1 MADRIS
7 RVLGN
12 SKETSSQFV
21 GTKSVI
27 GYPPSPNSMKDG
39 DIVFA
44 QSSNKQLA
52 LFKKYRGGV
61 HKSYLSSDGNQ
72 YVDRDI
78 TIKRNLNVSGTSNL
92 NIVYID
98 GSTQIDGSVTV
109 GVDDTG
115 YDVKFFG
122 ATAGAYSLWDASE
135 DRYTLSNP
143 TGAPTLRLLRNDSS
157 VNTNDSLGKI
167 EFAGLDSAEDVGC
180 MIEGQSRGTW
190 TGGSDIPSGL
200 FIWVADDNSTTLK
213 ENVRFDWRGSR
224 FNYPKHDD
232 LDFSVGSDNKERCL
246 FVDAGDECVAIG
258 FDSAP
263 TIDGSAVG
271 QLIINNGTKPS
282 AHTDDQIYIGAE
294 NSAGTGTDTLSTLS
308 LFLEE
313 GIDATAL
320 DAVGT
325 LSHRIPIWL
334 NGTCYWL
341 YLDPV

>member
-1 MADRIS
+1 MADGIS

-12 SKETSSQFV
+12 SKETSSPFV

-27 GYPPSPNSMKDG
+27 GYPPSSKSMKDG

-52 LFKKYRGGV
+52 LFKKYRGRV
-61 HKSYLSSDGNQ
+61 HKSYLSSDGNE

-78 TIKRNLNVSGTSNL
+78 TIKNNLIVGGTAD
-92 NIVYID
+92 ID
-98 GSTQIDGSVTV
+98 GNMQIDGSVTI

-122 ATAGAYSLWDASE
+122 ATSGKYALWDESE
-135 DRYTLSNP
+135 DTLSVVGELGLSEGCHHIGN
-143 TGAPTLRLLRNDSS
+143 TGTKMNFGTNSINFY
-157 VNTNDSLGKI
+157 VNTNANARFTINSLGVTFNQAADAGQDFRI
-167 EFAGLDSAEDVGC
+167 ETA
-180 MIEGQSRGTW
+180 
-190 TGGSDIPSGL
+190 
-200 FIWVADDNSTTLK
+200 
-213 ENVRFDWRGSR
+213 
-224 FNYPKHDD
+224 
-232 LDFSVGSDNKERCL
+232 NKQAAF
-246 FVDAGDECVAIG
+246 FVDGGDDCVAINNT
-258 FDSAP
+258 DSTP
-263 TIDGSAVG
+263 TIDGDAVG
-271 QLIINNGTKPS
+271 QLVIVNGTKPS
-282 AHTDDQIYIGAE
+282 ALTADQIYIGAE
-294 NSAGTGTDTLSTLS
+294 NSAGSGTDTLSTLS

>member
-12 SKETSSQFV
+12 SKETSSPFV

-27 GYPPSPNSMKDG
+27 GYPPSSNSMKDG

-52 LFKKYRGGV
+52 LFKKYRGRV
-61 HKSYLSSDGNQ
+61 HKSYLSSDGNE

-78 TIKRNLNVSGTSNL
+78 TIKNNLIVGGTAD
-92 NIVYID
+92 ID
-98 GSTQIDGSVTV
+98 GNMQIDGSVTI

-122 ATAGAYSLWDASE
+122 ATSGKYALWDESE
-135 DRYTLSNP
+135 DTLSVVGELGLSEGCHHIGN
-143 TGAPTLRLLRNDSS
+143 TGTKMNFGTNSINFY
-157 VNTNDSLGKI
+157 VNTNANARFTINSLGVTFNQAADAGQDFRI
-167 EFAGLDSAEDVGC
+167 ETA
-180 MIEGQSRGTW
+180 
-190 TGGSDIPSGL
+190 
-200 FIWVADDNSTTLK
+200 
-213 ENVRFDWRGSR
+213 
-224 FNYPKHDD
+224 
-232 LDFSVGSDNKERCL
+232 NKQAAF
-246 FVDAGDECVAIG
+246 FVDGGDDCVAINNT
-258 FDSAP
+258 DATP
-263 TIDGSAVG
+263 TIDGDAVG
-271 QLIINNGTKPS
+271 QLVIVNGTKPS
-282 AHTDDQIYIGAE
+282 ALTADQIYIGAE
-294 NSAGTGTDTLSTLS
+294 NSAGSGTDTLSTLS

>member
-12 SKETSSQFV
+12 SKETSSPFV

-27 GYPPSPNSMKDG
+27 GYPPSSNSMKDG

-52 LFKKYRGGV
+52 LFKKYRGRV
-61 HKSYLSSDGNQ
+61 HKSYLSSDGNE

-78 TIKRNLNVSGTSNL
+78 TIKNNLIVGGTAD
-92 NIVYID
+92 ID
-98 GSTQIDGSVTV
+98 GNMQIDGSVTI

-122 ATAGAYSLWDASE
+122 ATSGKYALWDESE
-135 DRYTLSNP
+135 DTLSVVGELGLSEGCHHIGN
-143 TGAPTLRLLRNDSS
+143 TGTKMNFGTNSINFY
-157 VNTNDSLGKI
+157 VNTNANARFTINSLGVTFNQAADAGQDFRI
-167 EFAGLDSAEDVGC
+167 ETA
-180 MIEGQSRGTW
+180 
-190 TGGSDIPSGL
+190 
-200 FIWVADDNSTTLK
+200 
-213 ENVRFDWRGSR
+213 
-224 FNYPKHDD
+224 
-232 LDFSVGSDNKERCL
+232 NKQAAF
-246 FVDAGDECVAIG
+246 FVDGGDDCVAINNT
-258 FDSAP
+258 DSTP
-263 TIDGSAVG
+263 TIDGDAVG
-271 QLIINNGTKPS
+271 QLVIVNGTKPS
-282 AHTDDQIYIGAE
+282 ALTADQIYIGAE
-294 NSAGTGTDTLSTLS
+294 NSAGSGTDTLSTLS

>member
-1 MADRIS
+1 MDRIERNINNRKQDKIS
-7 RVLGN
+7 LV
-12 SKETSSQFV
+12 SSQ
-21 GTKSVI
+21 
-27 GYPPSPNSMKDG
+27 PSLRSMRDG
-39 DIVFA
+39 EESLYLGRDGI
-44 QSSNKQLA
+44 LMR
-52 LFKKYRGGV
+52 YRREKGILW
-61 HKSYLSSDGNQ
+61 KTQMSKDGNQ

-92 NIVYID
+92 NIVDID

-122 ATAGAYSLWDASE
+122 ATSGKYALWDESE
-135 DRYTLSNP
+135 DTLSVVGELGLSEGCHHIGN
-143 TGAPTLRLLRNDSS
+143 TGTKMNFGTNSINFYVHTDSNS
-157 VNTNDSLGKI
+157 RFTINSLGVTFNQAGDAAQDFRI
-167 EFAGLDSAEDVGC
+167 ETA
-180 MIEGQSRGTW
+180 
-190 TGGSDIPSGL
+190 
-200 FIWVADDNSTTLK
+200 
-213 ENVRFDWRGSR
+213 
-224 FNYPKHDD
+224 
-232 LDFSVGSDNKERCL
+232 NKQAAF
-246 FVDAGDECVAIG
+246 FVDGGDDCVAINNT
-258 FDSAP
+258 DSTP
-263 TIDGSAVG
+263 LIDADAVG
-271 QLIINNGTKPS
+271 QLVIVNGTKPS

>member
-1 MADRIS
+1 MDRIQRNINNRKQDKIS
-7 RVLGN
+7 LVGSQPSLRSMRDGEESLYLGRDGILMRYRREKGILWKTQM
-12 SKETSSQFV
+12 SK
-21 GTKSVI
+21 
-27 GYPPSPNSMKDG
+27 
-39 DIVFA
+39 
-44 QSSNKQLA
+44 
-52 LFKKYRGGV
+52 
-61 HKSYLSSDGNQ
+61 DGNQ

-92 NIVYID
+92 NIVDID

-122 ATAGAYSLWDASE
+122 ATSGKYALWDESE
-135 DRYTLSNP
+135 DTLSVVGELGLSEGCHHIGN
-143 TGAPTLRLLRNDSS
+143 TGTKMNFGTNSINFYVHTDSNS
-157 VNTNDSLGKI
+157 RFTINSLGVTFNQAGDSGQDFRI
-167 EFAGLDSAEDVGC
+167 ETA
-180 MIEGQSRGTW
+180 
-190 TGGSDIPSGL
+190 
-200 FIWVADDNSTTLK
+200 
-213 ENVRFDWRGSR
+213 
-224 FNYPKHDD
+224 
-232 LDFSVGSDNKERCL
+232 NKEAAF
-246 FVDAGDECVAIG
+246 FVDGGDDCVAINNT
-258 FDSAP
+258 DSTP
-263 TIDGSAVG
+263 TIDEDAVG
-271 QLIINNGTKPS
+271 QLVIVNGTKPS

>member
-12 SKETSSQFV
+12 SKETSSPFV

-27 GYPPSPNSMKDG
+27 GYPPSSKSMKDG

-52 LFKKYRGGV
+52 LFKKYRGRV
-61 HKSYLSSDGNQ
+61 HKSYLSSDGNE

-78 TIKRNLNVSGTSNL
+78 TIKNNLIVGGTAD
-92 NIVYID
+92 ID
-98 GSTQIDGSVTV
+98 GNMQIDGSVTI

-122 ATAGAYSLWDASE
+122 ATSGKYALWDESE
-135 DRYTLSNP
+135 DTLSVVGELGLSEGCHHIGN
-143 TGAPTLRLLRNDSS
+143 TGTKMNFGTNSINFY
-157 VNTNDSLGKI
+157 VNTNANARLTINSLGATFNQAADASQDFRI
-167 EFAGLDSAEDVGC
+167 ETA
-180 MIEGQSRGTW
+180 
-190 TGGSDIPSGL
+190 
-200 FIWVADDNSTTLK
+200 
-213 ENVRFDWRGSR
+213 
-224 FNYPKHDD
+224 
-232 LDFSVGSDNKERCL
+232 NKQAAF
-246 FVDAGDECVAIG
+246 FVDGGDDCVAINNT
-258 FDSAP
+258 DATP
-263 TIDGSAVG
+263 TIDGDAVG
-271 QLIINNGTKPS
+271 QLVIVNGTKPS
-282 AHTDDQIYIGAE
+282 ALTADQIYIGAE
-294 NSAGTGTDTLSTLS
+294 NSAGSGTDTLSTLS

>member
-12 SKETSSQFV
+12 SKETSSPFV

-27 GYPPSPNSMKDG
+27 GYPPSSNSMKDG

-52 LFKKYRGGV
+52 LFKKYRGRV
-61 HKSYLSSDGNQ
+61 HKSYLSSDGNE

-78 TIKRNLNVSGTSNL
+78 TIKNNLIVGGTAD
-92 NIVYID
+92 ID
-98 GSTQIDGSVTV
+98 GNMQIDGSVTI

-122 ATAGAYSLWDASE
+122 ATSGKYALWDESE
-135 DRYTLSNP
+135 DTLSVVGELGLSEGCHHIGN
-143 TGAPTLRLLRNDSS
+143 TGTKMNFGTNSINFY
-157 VNTNDSLGKI
+157 VNTNANARLTINSLGATFNQAADASQDFRI
-167 EFAGLDSAEDVGC
+167 ETA
-180 MIEGQSRGTW
+180 
-190 TGGSDIPSGL
+190 
-200 FIWVADDNSTTLK
+200 
-213 ENVRFDWRGSR
+213 
-224 FNYPKHDD
+224 
-232 LDFSVGSDNKERCL
+232 NKQAAF
-246 FVDAGDECVAIG
+246 FVDGGDDCVAINNT
-258 FDSAP
+258 DSTP
-263 TIDGSAVG
+263 TIDGDAVG
-271 QLIINNGTKPS
+271 QLVIVNGTKPS
-282 AHTDDQIYIGAE
+282 ALTADQIYIGAE
-294 NSAGTGTDTLSTLS
+294 NSAGSGTDTLSTLS

>member
-12 SKETSSQFV
+12 SKETSSPFV

-27 GYPPSPNSMKDG
+27 GYPPSSKSMKDG

-52 LFKKYRGGV
+52 LFKKYRGRV
-61 HKSYLSSDGNQ
+61 HKSYLSSDGNE

-78 TIKRNLNVSGTSNL
+78 TIKNNLIVGGTAD
-92 NIVYID
+92 ID
-98 GSTQIDGSVTV
+98 GNMQIDGSVTI

-122 ATAGAYSLWDASE
+122 ATSGKYALWDESE
-135 DRYTLSNP
+135 DTLSVVGELGLSEGCHHIGN
-143 TGAPTLRLLRNDSS
+143 TGTKMNFGTNSINFY
-157 VNTNDSLGKI
+157 VNTNANARFTINSLGVTFNQAADAGQDFRI
-167 EFAGLDSAEDVGC
+167 ETA
-180 MIEGQSRGTW
+180 
-190 TGGSDIPSGL
+190 
-200 FIWVADDNSTTLK
+200 
-213 ENVRFDWRGSR
+213 
-224 FNYPKHDD
+224 
-232 LDFSVGSDNKERCL
+232 NKQAAF
-246 FVDAGDECVAIG
+246 FVDGGDDCVAINNT
-258 FDSAP
+258 DSTP
-263 TIDGSAVG
+263 TIDGDAVG
-271 QLIINNGTKPS
+271 QLVIVNGTKPS
-282 AHTDDQIYIGAE
+282 ALTADQIYIGAE
-294 NSAGTGTDTLSTLS
+294 NSAGSGTDTLSTLS

>member
-7 RVLGN
+7 RVLEN
-12 SKETSSQFV
+12 SKETSSPFV

-27 GYPPSPNSMKDG
+27 GYPPSSNSMKDG

-52 LFKKYRGGV
+52 LFKKYRGRV
-61 HKSYLSSDGNQ
+61 HKSYLSSDGNE

-78 TIKRNLNVSGTSNL
+78 TIKNNLIVGGTAD
-92 NIVYID
+92 ID
-98 GSTQIDGSVTV
+98 GNMQIDGSVTI

-122 ATAGAYSLWDASE
+122 ATSGKYALWDESE
-135 DRYTLSNP
+135 DTLSVVGELGLSEGCHHIGN
-143 TGAPTLRLLRNDSS
+143 TGTKMNFGTNAINFY
-157 VNTNDSLGKI
+157 VNTNANARLTINSLGATFNQAADASQDFRI
-167 EFAGLDSAEDVGC
+167 ETA
-180 MIEGQSRGTW
+180 
-190 TGGSDIPSGL
+190 
-200 FIWVADDNSTTLK
+200 
-213 ENVRFDWRGSR
+213 
-224 FNYPKHDD
+224 
-232 LDFSVGSDNKERCL
+232 NKQAAF
-246 FVDAGDECVAIG
+246 FVDGGDDCVAINNT
-258 FDSAP
+258 DATP
-263 TIDGSAVG
+263 TIDGDAVG
-271 QLIINNGTKPS
+271 QLVIVNGTKPS
-282 AHTDDQIYIGAE
+282 ALTADQIYIGAE
-294 NSAGTGTDTLSTLS
+294 NSAGSGTDTLSTLS

-313 GIDATAL
+313 AIDATAL

>member
-92 NIVYID
+92 NIVDID

-122 ATAGAYSLWDASE
+122 ATSGKYALWDESE
-135 DRYTLSNP
+135 DTLSVVGELGLSEGCHHIGN
-143 TGAPTLRLLRNDSS
+143 TGTKMNFGTNSINFYVHTDSNS
-157 VNTNDSLGKI
+157 RFTINSLGVTFNQAGDAAQDFRI
-167 EFAGLDSAEDVGC
+167 ETA
-180 MIEGQSRGTW
+180 
-190 TGGSDIPSGL
+190 
-200 FIWVADDNSTTLK
+200 
-213 ENVRFDWRGSR
+213 
-224 FNYPKHDD
+224 
-232 LDFSVGSDNKERCL
+232 NKQAAF
-246 FVDAGDECVAIG
+246 FVDGGDDCGAINNT
-258 FDSAP
+258 DSTP
-263 TIDGSAVG
+263 LIDADAVG
-271 QLIINNGTKPS
+271 QLVIVNGTKPS

>member
-7 RVLGN
+7 RVLEN
-12 SKETSSQFV
+12 SKETSSPFV

-27 GYPPSPNSMKDG
+27 GYPPSSNSMKDG

-52 LFKKYRGGV
+52 LFKKYRGRV
-61 HKSYLSSDGNQ
+61 HKSYLSSDGNE

-78 TIKRNLNVSGTSNL
+78 TIKNNLIVGGTAD
-92 NIVYID
+92 ID
-98 GSTQIDGSVTV
+98 GNMQIDGSVTI

-122 ATAGAYSLWDASE
+122 ATSGKYVLWDESE
-135 DRYTLSNP
+135 DTLSVVGELGLSEGCHHIGN
-143 TGAPTLRLLRNDSS
+143 TGTKMNFGTNSINFY
-157 VNTNDSLGKI
+157 VNTNANARLTINSLGATFNQAADASQDFRI
-167 EFAGLDSAEDVGC
+167 ETA
-180 MIEGQSRGTW
+180 
-190 TGGSDIPSGL
+190 
-200 FIWVADDNSTTLK
+200 
-213 ENVRFDWRGSR
+213 
-224 FNYPKHDD
+224 
-232 LDFSVGSDNKERCL
+232 NKQAAF
-246 FVDAGDECVAIG
+246 FVDGGDDCVAINNT
-258 FDSAP
+258 DATP
-263 TIDGSAVG
+263 TIDGDAVG
-271 QLIINNGTKPS
+271 QLVIVNGTKPS
-282 AHTDDQIYIGAE
+282 ALTADQIYIGAE

>member
-1 MADRIS
+1 MDRIQRNINNRKQDKIS
-7 RVLGN
+7 LIGSQPSLRSMRDGEESLYLGRDGILMRYRREKGILWKTQM
-12 SKETSSQFV
+12 SK
-21 GTKSVI
+21 
-27 GYPPSPNSMKDG
+27 
-39 DIVFA
+39 
-44 QSSNKQLA
+44 
-52 LFKKYRGGV
+52 
-61 HKSYLSSDGNQ
+61 DGNQ

-92 NIVYID
+92 NIVDID

-122 ATAGAYSLWDASE
+122 ATSGKYALWDESE
-135 DRYTLSNP
+135 DTLSVVGELGLSEGCHHIGN
-143 TGAPTLRLLRNDSS
+143 TGTKMNFGTNSINFYVHTDSNS
-157 VNTNDSLGKI
+157 RFTINSLGVTFNQAGDAAQDFRI
-167 EFAGLDSAEDVGC
+167 ETA
-180 MIEGQSRGTW
+180 
-190 TGGSDIPSGL
+190 
-200 FIWVADDNSTTLK
+200 
-213 ENVRFDWRGSR
+213 
-224 FNYPKHDD
+224 
-232 LDFSVGSDNKERCL
+232 NKQAAF
-246 FVDAGDECVAIG
+246 FVDGGDDCVAINNT
-258 FDSAP
+258 DSTP
-263 TIDGSAVG
+263 LIDADAVG
-271 QLIINNGTKPS
+271 QLVIVNGTKPS

>member
-7 RVLGN
+7 RVLEN
-12 SKETSSQFV
+12 SKETSSPFV

-27 GYPPSPNSMKDG
+27 GYPPSSNSMKDG

-52 LFKKYRGGV
+52 LFKKYRGRV
-61 HKSYLSSDGNQ
+61 HKSYLSSDGNE

-78 TIKRNLNVSGTSNL
+78 TIKNNLIVGGTAD
-92 NIVYID
+92 ID
-98 GSTQIDGSVTV
+98 GNMQIDGSVTI

-122 ATAGAYSLWDASE
+122 ATSGKYALWDESE
-135 DRYTLSNP
+135 DTLSVVGELGLSEGCHHIGN
-143 TGAPTLRLLRNDSS
+143 TGTKMNFGTNSINFY
-157 VNTNDSLGKI
+157 VNTNANARFTINSLGVTFNQAADAGQDFRI
-167 EFAGLDSAEDVGC
+167 ETA
-180 MIEGQSRGTW
+180 
-190 TGGSDIPSGL
+190 
-200 FIWVADDNSTTLK
+200 
-213 ENVRFDWRGSR
+213 
-224 FNYPKHDD
+224 
-232 LDFSVGSDNKERCL
+232 NKQAAF
-246 FVDAGDECVAIG
+246 FVDGGDDCVAINNT
-258 FDSAP
+258 DSTP
-263 TIDGSAVG
+263 TIDGDAVG
-271 QLIINNGTKPS
+271 QLVIVNGTKPS
-282 AHTDDQIYIGAE
+282 ALTADQIYIGAE
-294 NSAGTGTDTLSTLS
+294 NSAGSGTDTLSTLS

>member
-7 RVLGN
+7 RVLEN
-12 SKETSSQFV
+12 SKETSSPFV

-27 GYPPSPNSMKDG
+27 GYPPSSNSMKDG

-52 LFKKYRGGV
+52 LFKKYRGRV
-61 HKSYLSSDGNQ
+61 HKSYLSSDGNE

-78 TIKRNLNVSGTSNL
+78 TIKNNLIVGGTAD
-92 NIVYID
+92 ID
-98 GSTQIDGSVTV
+98 GNMQIDGSVTI

-122 ATAGAYSLWDASE
+122 ATSGKYVLWDESE
-135 DRYTLSNP
+135 DTLSVVGELGLSEGCHHIGN
-143 TGAPTLRLLRNDSS
+143 TGTKMNFGTNSINFY
-157 VNTNDSLGKI
+157 VNTNANARLTINSLGATFNQAADASQDFRI
-167 EFAGLDSAEDVGC
+167 ETA
-180 MIEGQSRGTW
+180 
-190 TGGSDIPSGL
+190 
-200 FIWVADDNSTTLK
+200 
-213 ENVRFDWRGSR
+213 
-224 FNYPKHDD
+224 
-232 LDFSVGSDNKERCL
+232 NKQAAF
-246 FVDAGDECVAIG
+246 FVDGGDDCVAINNT
-258 FDSAP
+258 DATP
-263 TIDGSAVG
+263 TIDGDAVG
-271 QLIINNGTKPS
+271 QLVIVNGTKPS
-282 AHTDDQIYIGAE
+282 ALTADQIYIGAE

-325 LSHRIPIWL
+325 LSHGIPIWL

>member
-1 MADRIS
+1 MDRIERNINNRKQDKIS
-7 RVLGN
+7 LV
-12 SKETSSQFV
+12 SSQ
-21 GTKSVI
+21 
-27 GYPPSPNSMKDG
+27 PSLRSMRDGEESLYLGKDG
-39 DIVFA
+39 I
-44 QSSNKQLA
+44 LMR
-52 LFKKYRGGV
+52 YRREKGILW
-61 HKSYLSSDGNQ
+61 KTQMSKDGNQ

-92 NIVYID
+92 NIVDID

-122 ATAGAYSLWDASE
+122 ATSGKYALWDESE
-135 DRYTLSNP
+135 DTLSVVGELGLSEGCHHIGN
-143 TGAPTLRLLRNDSS
+143 TGTKMNFGTNSINFYVHTDSNS
-157 VNTNDSLGKI
+157 RFTINSLGVTFNQAGDAAQDFRI
-167 EFAGLDSAEDVGC
+167 ETA
-180 MIEGQSRGTW
+180 
-190 TGGSDIPSGL
+190 
-200 FIWVADDNSTTLK
+200 
-213 ENVRFDWRGSR
+213 
-224 FNYPKHDD
+224 
-232 LDFSVGSDNKERCL
+232 NKQAAF
-246 FVDAGDECVAIG
+246 FVDGGDDCVAINNT
-258 FDSAP
+258 DSTP
-263 TIDGSAVG
+263 LIDADAVG
-271 QLIINNGTKPS
+271 QLVIVNGTKPS

>member
-27 GYPPSPNSMKDG
+27 GYPPSSKSMKDG

-52 LFKKYRGGV
+52 LFKKYRGRV
-61 HKSYLSSDGNQ
+61 HKSYLSSDGNE
-72 YVDRDI
+72 YVDKDI
-78 TIKRNLNVSGTSNL
+78 TIKNNLIVGGTAD
-92 NIVYID
+92 ID
-98 GSTQIDGSVTV
+98 GNMQIDGSVTV

-122 ATAGAYSLWDASE
+122 ATTGKYALWDESE
-135 DRYTLSNP
+135 DTLSVVGELGLSEGYHHIGN
-143 TGAPTLRLLRNDSS
+143 TGTKMNFGTNSINFY
-157 VNTNDSLGKI
+157 VNTNANARFTINSLGVTFNQAADAGQDFRI
-167 EFAGLDSAEDVGC
+167 ETA
-180 MIEGQSRGTW
+180 
-190 TGGSDIPSGL
+190 
-200 FIWVADDNSTTLK
+200 
-213 ENVRFDWRGSR
+213 
-224 FNYPKHDD
+224 
-232 LDFSVGSDNKERCL
+232 NKQAAF
-246 FVDAGDECVAIG
+246 FVDGGDDCVAINNT
-258 FDSAP
+258 DSTP
-263 TIDGSAVG
+263 TIDGDAVG
-271 QLIINNGTKPS
+271 QLVIVNGTKPS